1 MNIKSLL
8 EFCVNEIA
16 SDLHLSA
23 NQPPLLRIDGEVT
36 ATSFPP
42 ISEKHLQ
49 DMLGTIV
56 PDIHRDGF
64 EQGVEVD
71 FCFNITEISRFRV
84 HIYRQYGGLA
94 AAFRCISLEVP
105 SLEKLGLQDVYKS
118 LSTLSSGLVVI
129 AGPTGSG
136 KSSSMA
142 AMLDFLN
149 NNERRH
155 IVSIE
160 DPIEFVH
167 LSKKCLIHQREV
179 GQHSESFASALR
191 AALREDPDVIAI
203 GELRDLETI
212 NLALT
217 AAETG
222 HLVLATLHTAS
233 AATSINRVIDVF
245 PAAEQHTVRSMLSQ
259 SLRAIICQRLLKKSD
274 SGRVLANEILMVN
287 NAVSNLIREDKIA
300 QIYSVMQT
308 SQSRQM
314 HTLEQN
320 LEALAH
326 GGEISIETAKRCF
339 TKPF

>member
-49 DMLGTIV
+49 DMLSTIV

-94 AAFRCISLEVP
+94 AAFRRIPLEVP

-118 LSTLSSGLVVI
+118 LSTVSSGLVVI

-149 NNERRH
+149 NNKRRH

-245 PAAEQHTVRSMLSQ
+245 PAAEQDTVRSMLSQ

-274 SGRVLANEILMVN
+274 GGRVLANEILMVN

-320 LEALAH
+320 VEKLVND
-326 GGEISIETAKRCF
+326 GQISVETAKQCSF
-339 TKPF
+339 KQL

>member
-8 EFCVNEIA
+8 EFCVNELA

-36 ATSFPP
+36 PTNLPP

-49 DMLGTIV
+49 DMLGTLV
-56 PDIHRDGF
+56 PDAHRGSF
-64 EQGVEVD
+64 EQGVEID
-71 FCFNITEISRFRV
+71 FCFDIAGLARFRT
-84 HIYRQYGGLA
+84 HIYRQHGGIA
-94 AAFRCISLEVP
+94 AAFRCIPLEVP
-105 SLEKLGLQDVYKS
+105 ILEQLGLGEPYAS
-118 LSTLSSGLVVI
+118 LSSLPNGLVVL

-149 NNERRH
+149 NNKRRH

-245 PAAEQHTVRSMLSQ
+245 PAAEQDTVRSMLSQ

-274 SGRVLANEILMVN
+274 GGRVMANEILMVN

-300 QIYSVMQT
+300 QLYSVMQT

-320 LEALAH
+320 VEKLVND
-326 GGEISIETAKRCF
+326 GQISVETAKQCSF
-339 TKPF
+339 KQL